1 MFAFTFELS
10 ILSKLPLRLR
20 LSKVLESDER
30 GESASSTSPKFT
42 LPSFL
47 YSPFSKTSS
56 PSSLSTSAILSLS
69 CCSPCLLS
77 RCSSRCCKPSGV
89 PRSAQPPSHG
99 HLCCENSRM
108 IKGRMFTHHSLHWTP
123 SLEAILLPCLSAP
136 CSGSFS
142 LSTLPSLPPFHWAR
156 TLSALSLAIGPMRA
170 DMEEQERGDGKE
182 ELEDK
187 GDLNTGECLKGDC
200 LRGEWGIGER
210 RGLLGEVKPEVE
222 SVVSRSS
229 LASCQHRGT
238 PNLLKLLLDAQCIS
252 TSYLFTPSSV
262 A

>member
-1 MFAFTFELS
+1 
-10 ILSKLPLRLR
+10 
-20 LSKVLESDER
+20 
-30 GESASSTSPKFT
+30 
-42 LPSFL
+42 
-47 YSPFSKTSS
+47 
-56 PSSLSTSAILSLS
+56 
-69 CCSPCLLS
+69 
-77 RCSSRCCKPSGV
+77 
-89 PRSAQPPSHG
+89 
-99 HLCCENSRM
+99 
-108 IKGRMFTHHSLHWTP
+108 
-123 SLEAILLPCLSAP
+123 
-136 CSGSFS
+136 
-142 LSTLPSLPPFHWAR
+142 
-156 TLSALSLAIGPMRA
+156 
-170 DMEEQERGDGKE
+170 MEEQERGDGKE

-238 PNLLKLLLDAQCIS
+238 PNLLKLLLDAHCIS